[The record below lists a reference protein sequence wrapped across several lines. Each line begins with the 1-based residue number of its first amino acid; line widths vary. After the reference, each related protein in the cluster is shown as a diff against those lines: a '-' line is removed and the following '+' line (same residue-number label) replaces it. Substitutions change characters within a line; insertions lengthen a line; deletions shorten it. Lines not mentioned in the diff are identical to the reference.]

1 MSVLSS
7 VVIVFKAIAKCLGIS
22 ARTWQPSSNPST
34 DNKHSKSG
42 GSPLPNRDETA
53 PGKNDS
59 NLPRLPEIDNKGES
73 SDRHAGLSEDQ
84 EPSESFDGDP
94 LSIVTKTGPEVDIS
108 EPADSGLSDVSSD
121 SDEIRRSEP
130 SSTVVEPTSSD
141 ASIPL
146 VAVLDEGRPAR
157 QDRIPDS
164 DDPDGNVDLNK
175 SPEVQRKPRGKPR
188 EISGR
193 RSRAPRRLSN
203 EPRVPRVPRPELLC
217 YKSRVGGMWE
227 VEMSVD
233 EEIPIEAVYLQ
244 SKKLEFANNKCRI
257 PSLTGQLA
265 IEYQDGRKQD
275 VSLFEREPLIFKL
288 RKDWAGSGRKIA
300 AITSGY
306 FIVIA
311 PKAWNRK
318 GQMPVAPQR
327 CRDAEFRAH
336 YFFREGQ
343 SEDEHIGGFLE
354 CEDFHVVTG
363 IKLSGQ
369 RVFDDSEEGD
379 LFVQRV
385 PELMVTQDI
394 VWARVG
400 EEAKSGWKGQN
411 FEPAKQTLSETLNGR
426 EGRFFLRV
434 YDSNGKLLDSTE
446 FRFLKG
452 LKHICVNGEP
462 YTKHT
467 MLLPD
472 LNGHPP
478 TEVRFV
484 GVDDSKSPQIK
495 LCEST
500 QATVKSGVLSV
511 DQSPEANC
519 VLCTLGSG
527 NDGVKIKLDLP
538 RTWWKMVSGDN
549 VQCEWRDK
557 PVKMTRQEF
566 QEFANGGSEIRLLQK
581 RPQSIRVG
589 FDDELNL
596 NYRRS
601 KKEHTIPIP
610 LIEFVDH
617 EQIDQRLSTE
627 AQLKVELAGT
637 ALPIIVISADPLP
650 KIESFNASPMRIL
663 KGEEAILRWVTSEA
677 NQAQVTVTPGIGL
690 VESEGHCIVCPIE
703 TTAYTL
709 SLVAYDTYRVERVV
723 TVNVDL
729 PDGPVEYLRPRA
741 RGFSLPPPRL
751 SRSAKHLGPRA
762 RRHNGGGWRDA
773 KGFSYNE
780 VQCAGL
786 TLGDANRHSIRLDT
800 RRRSVHQINVQAL
813 KTLLNE

>member
-1 MSVLSS
+1 MSVLSG
-7 VVIVFKAIAKCLGIS
+7 VVTVWKAIAKWLGIN
-22 ARTWQPSSNPST
+22 ARTWQSPSDPST

-42 GSPLPNRDETA
+42 GFQLPNRDETA
-53 PGKNDS
+53 PGKTDS
-59 NLPRLPEIDNKGES
+59 NVPRLPEINNKGES
-73 SDRHAGLSEDQ
+73 SDRHAGLSVDQ
-84 EPSESFDGDP
+84 DPIESPDGDP
-94 LSIVTKTGPEVDIS
+94 VSIVTKTGPEVDTS
-108 EPADSGLSDVSSD
+108 YPADSGLSDVSSD
-121 SDEIRRSEP
+121 PDEIRRSLP
-130 SSTVVEPTSSD
+130 SSTVVEPTGSD

-146 VAVLDEGRPAR
+146 IAVLDEGHPAR
-157 QDRIPDS
+157 QDRTPDS
-164 DDPDGNVDLNK
+164 DDPDGTVKLSQ
-175 SPEVQRKPRGKPR
+175 SPELRRKPRGKPR

-193 RSRAPRRLSN
+193 RSRVLRRSSSETRAPQ
-203 EPRVPRVPRPELLC
+203 VPRPELLC
-217 YKSRVGGMWE
+217 YSNRIDGKWE

-233 EEIPIEAVYLQ
+233 EEFSIKAVYLQ
-244 SKKLEFANNKCRI
+244 NEKLDVENNKCRI

-265 IEYQDGRKQD
+265 IEYQDGQKQD
-275 VSLFEREPLIFKL
+275 VSLFEGKPLIFKL
-288 RKDWAGSGRKIA
+288 RKNWAGSGRRIA

-311 PKAWNRK
+311 PTEWNRT
-318 GQMPVAPQR
+318 GHVRVAHEG
-327 CRDAEFRAH
+327 CRDAAFRAH
-336 YFFREGQ
+336 YFLREAQ
-343 SEDEHIGGFLE
+343 TQDEHISGFVE
-354 CEDFHVVTG
+354 CEDFHVFTG

-385 PELMVTQDI
+385 PELVVTQDI

-400 EEAKSGWKGQN
+400 EEAQSGWKGRN
-411 FEPAKQTLSETLNGR
+411 FEPAKQTLSEILNGR

-434 YDSNGKLLDSTE
+434 FNSSGKLLDSTE

-467 MLLPD
+467 ILSPD

-484 GVDDSKSPQIK
+484 GANDSTSPQIT
-495 LCEST
+495 LCEGT
-500 QATVKSGVLSV
+500 HATLKSGVLAV

-519 VLCTLGSG
+519 VLCTLGSS
-527 NDGVKIKLDLP
+527 NDGVTIKLDLP
-538 RTWWKMVSGDN
+538 RIWWKLVSGGN

-557 PVKMTRQEF
+557 PLKMTRQEF
-566 QEFANGGSEIRLLQK
+566 QEYAHGGTEIRLLQK
-581 RPQSIRVG
+581 RLQSIQVG
-589 FDDELNL
+589 FDHELNL
-596 NYRRS
+596 NYRR
-601 KKEHTIPIP
+601 KQGDCTISIP
-610 LIEFVDH
+610 LRDFVDH
-617 EQIDQRLSTE
+617 TQIDERLSTDTQFK
-627 AQLKVELAGT
+627 AELAGT
-637 ALPIIVISADPLP
+637 QLPLIVISADPLP

-663 KGEEAILRWVTSEA
+663 KGEEVTLRWVTSEA
-677 NQAQVTVTPGIGL
+677 NQAQVRITPGIGL
-690 VESEGHCIVCPIE
+690 VESEGHCIVRPIE

-709 SLVAYDTYRVERVV
+709 SLVAYDTCRVERVV

-729 PDGPVEYLRPRA
+729 PDRPIEYLRPRA

-762 RRHNGGGWRDA
+762 RRHDGGGWRDA

-786 TLGDANRHSIRLDT
+786 TLGDASRHSIRLDT